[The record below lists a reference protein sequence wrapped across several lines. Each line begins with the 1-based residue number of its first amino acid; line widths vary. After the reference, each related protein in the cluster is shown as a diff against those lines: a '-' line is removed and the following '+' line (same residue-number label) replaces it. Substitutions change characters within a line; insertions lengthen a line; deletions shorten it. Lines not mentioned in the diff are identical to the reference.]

1 MQDTFEGQT
10 LGRYQLQRCIGQGGM
25 AAVYLAYDQQLQ
37 RDVAVKIVHGGRAED
52 LARFR
57 REAGMLAT
65 LTHEHILPVYDSG
78 QQGPWHYL
86 IMPYISHGT
95 LADRLQSSGS
105 LTLEEAKVVLD
116 QVANALQYAHD
127 REILHRDIKPSNILL
142 RDDSYA
148 YLADFGIARSFEGEG
163 GLTQSGFCIGTP
175 EYMAPELFEHQAS
188 QESDIYALGIV
199 LYMMLTGSQPF
210 TAPSPLATMHKQFHE
225 QPTPPS
231 QLNPAISPE
240 VEQVILGALA
250 KDPHRRFQNARAFA
264 AAYRH
269 ALQEPARFS
278 AQPAATS
285 ASFYSDTTV
294 EVPAAPSASL
304 TTGTSRPA
312 APAPILR
319 NRRTLLFIIP
329 ALGVLLLLLIGSLV
343 AALSLGHQAGA
354 HPSASV
360 PTTAPRPTSTL
371 GPTAT
376 PSSLACSID
385 DTAGLLDQNQVCQ
398 AAHSL
403 PYSLIVK
410 TSRAVG
416 DGPGPGSSQQ
426 IDAHTILITIVIVR
440 RHGHDQNQV
449 KVTITGGSA
458 VLLTGDQYR
467 AAESAFMQTAQ
478 DGDYTAATIEALHT
492 LQQNGEG

>member
-1 MQDTFEGQT
+1 
-10 LGRYQLQRCIGQGGM
+10 M

-37 RDVAVKIVHGGRAED
+37 REVAVKIVHGGRAED

-65 LTHEHILPVYDSG
+65 LAHEHILPVYDSG
-78 QQGPWHYL
+78 QEGPWHYL

-95 LADRLQSSGS
+95 LADRLQTHGS
-105 LTLEEAKVVLD
+105 LTPEEAKVVLD

-127 REILHRDIKPSNILL
+127 RGILHRDIKPSNILL

-148 YLADFGIARSFEGEG
+148 YLADFGIARSFEGES
-163 GLTQSGFCIGTP
+163 GLTQNGFCIGTP
-175 EYMAPELFEHQAS
+175 EYMAPELFEHQTS

-199 LYMMLTGSQPF
+199 LYMMLTGNQPF
-210 TAPSPLATMHKQFHE
+210 TAPTPLATMHKQFHE

-269 ALQEPARFS
+269 ALQEPAHFT
-278 AQPAATS
+278 AQPAA
-285 ASFYSDTTV
+285 APAGFYSDTTV
-294 EVPAAPSASL
+294 AVPAAPSSSL
-304 TTGTSRPA
+304 TPGMSRPT
-312 APAPILR
+312 APAYALR
-319 NRRTLLFIIP
+319 NRRMLSFIIP
-329 ALGVLLLLLIGSLV
+329 GLCILLLLLIGSLV
-343 AALSLGHQAGA
+343 AALSLGRQAGA
-354 HPSASV
+354 HPTASAT
-360 PTTAPRPTSTL
+360 TTAPGSTSTL

-376 PSSLACSID
+376 PTGLTCSID
-385 DTAGLLDQNQVCQ
+385 DTASLLDQNQVCQ
-398 AAHSL
+398 AARSL

-416 DGPGPGSSQQ
+416 DSPGPVSPQQ

-458 VLLTGDQYR
+458 VQLTGNQYR
-467 AAESAFMQTAQ
+467 AAETAFMQTAQ
-478 DGDYTAATIEALHT
+478 DGDYTAATIEAIHT
-492 LQQNGEG
+492 LQQGGEG